1 MEQPN
6 LKGEA
11 LDQAIAAQPFEKV
24 TKDSIEAKIA
34 KVDYLVLPDST
45 VTLCNIT
52 LKNGYSV
59 RGESACV
66 DPRNFNVEIGK
77 SLAYKQAFDKLWPLE
92 GYLLAERRTVSRR
105 DIAANELQILIDVA
119 ENNAPIHEKEGN
131 HAQAQLCRER
141 AEALKATMNVL
152 LA

>member
-1 MEQPN
+1 METPS

-11 LDQAIAAQPFEKV
+11 LNEAIAAQPYPKV

-34 KVDYLVLPDST
+34 KVDYLVLPEST

-66 DPRNFNVEIGK
+66 DPRNFNLEIGK
-77 SLAYKQAFDKLWPLE
+77 GLSYKQAFDRLWPLE
-92 GYLLAERRTVSRR
+92 GYLLAESRW
-105 DIAANELQILIDVA
+105 QHTQ
-119 ENNAPIHEKEGN
+119 P
-131 HAQAQLCRER
+131 AQPPA
-141 AEALKATMNVL
+141 
-152 LA
+152 

>member
-1 MEQPN
+1 MEAVMA
-6 LKGEA
+6 GEV
-11 LDQAIAAQPFEKV
+11 LDKAIAAQPYPKV

-66 DPRNFNVEIGK
+66 DPRNFNLDIGK
-77 SLAYKQAFDKLWPLE
+77 GLAYKQAFDRLWPLE
-92 GYLLAERRTVSRR
+92 GYLLAESRF
-105 DIAANELQILIDVA
+105 QMTQ
-119 ENNAPIHEKEGN
+119 P
-131 HAQAQLCRER
+131 AQSPA
-141 AEALKATMNVL
+141 
-152 LA
+152 

>member
-1 MEQPN
+1 MNAAPN

-11 LDQAIAAQPFEKV
+11 LNEAIAAQPYPKV

-77 SLAYKQAFDKLWPLE
+77 GLAYKQAFDKLWPLE
-92 GYLLAERRTVSRR
+92 GYLLAETR
-105 DIAANELQILIDVA
+105 AA
-119 ENNAPIHEKEGN
+119 
-131 HAQAQLCRER
+131 
-141 AEALKATMNVL
+141 
-152 LA
+152 

>member
-1 MEQPN
+1 METPK
-6 LKGEA
+6 LAGEQ
-11 LDQAIAAQPFEKV
+11 LDKAIAAMPYPKV

-52 LKNGYSV
+52 LSNGYSV

-77 SLAYKQAFDKLWPLE
+77 GLSYKQAFDKLWPLE
-92 GYLLAERRTVSRR
+92 GYLLAESRW
-105 DIAANELQILIDVA
+105 QHTQPPQ
-119 ENNAPIHEKEGN
+119 AP
-131 HAQAQLCRER
+131 
-141 AEALKATMNVL
+141 V
-152 LA
+152 

>member
-1 MEQPN
+1 MLEGN
-6 LKGEA
+6 E
-11 LDQAIAAQPFEKV
+11 LDSAIAAQPYPKV

-52 LKNGYSV
+52 MKNGFSV

-77 SLAYKQAFDKLWPLE
+77 GLAHKDAFGKLWAFE
-92 GYLLAERRTVSRR
+92 GYLLAE
-105 DIAANELQILIDVA
+105 
-119 ENNAPIHEKEGN
+119 H
-131 HAQAQLCRER
+131 R
-141 AEALKATMNVL
+141 AMSN
-152 LA
+152 

>member
-1 MEQPN
+1 MRSSIRKPRHDGIMANPKEAKMNDAPKLAGEN
-6 LKGEA
+6 LE
-11 LDQAIAAQPFEKV
+11 QAIAAQPFPKV
-24 TKDSIEAKIA
+24 TKDSIEAKVA

-77 SLAYKQAFDKLWPLE
+77 GLAYKQAFDRLWPLE
-92 GYLLAERRTVSRR
+92 GYLLAEQRFQMTQP
-105 DIAANELQILIDVA
+105 AC
-119 ENNAPIHEKEGN
+119 AP
-131 HAQAQLCRER
+131 A
-141 AEALKATMNVL
+141 
-152 LA
+152 

>member
-1 MEQPN
+1 MEPN

-11 LDQAIAAQPFEKV
+11 LIQAIAAQPHEKV
-24 TKDSIEAKIA
+24 TKESIEGKIA

-77 SLAYKQAFDKLWPLE
+77 GLAYKQAFDKLWPLE

-105 DIAANELQILIDVA
+105 DIAANELQVLIDTA

-131 HAQAQLCRER
+131 LEQAQLCRDR
-141 AEALKATMNVL
+141 AEALKSTMNVL

>member
-1 MEQPN
+1 MEAQNGQPV
-6 LKGEA
+6 LSGKPLEA
-11 LDQAIAAQPFEKV
+11 AIAALTYPKV

-66 DPRNFNVEIGK
+66 DPRNFNLEIGK
-77 SLAYKQAFDKLWPLE
+77 GLSYKQAFDRLWPLE
-92 GYLLAERRTVSRR
+92 GYLLAERRAT
-105 DIAANELQILIDVA
+105 
-119 ENNAPIHEKEGN
+119 EG
-131 HAQAQLCRER
+131 
-141 AEALKATMNVL
+141 VPG
-152 LA
+152 

>member
-1 MEQPN
+1 MNKPE
-6 LKGEA
+6 LSGEPLA
-11 LDQAIAAQPFEKV
+11 EAIAAQPFPKV
-24 TKDSIEAKIA
+24 TKESIEAKIA

-77 SLAYKQAFDKLWPLE
+77 GLAYKQAFDKLWPLE
-92 GYLLAERRTVSRR
+92 GYLLAERRQQV
-105 DIAANELQILIDVA
+105 AAVVV
-119 ENNAPIHEKEGN
+119 G
-131 HAQAQLCRER
+131 
-141 AEALKATMNVL
+141 
-152 LA
+152 

>member
-1 MEQPN
+1 MT
-6 LKGEA
+6 EA
-11 LDQAIAAQPFEKV
+11 PQLQGKELEKAIAGQPYPKV

-52 LKNGYSV
+52 LHNGYSV

-77 SLAYKQAFDKLWPLE
+77 GLAYKQAFDRLWPLE
-92 GYLLAERRTVSRR
+92 GYLLAESRFQM
-105 DIAANELQILIDVA
+105 IQPTQMPE
-119 ENNAPIHEKEGN
+119 
-131 HAQAQLCRER
+131 
-141 AEALKATMNVL
+141 
-152 LA
+152 

>member
-1 MEQPN
+1 MEPKLQGSDLN
-6 LKGEA
+6 E
-11 LDQAIAAQPFEKV
+11 AIAAQPYPKV

-77 SLAYKQAFDKLWPLE
+77 GLAYKQAFDKLWPLE
-92 GYLLAERRTVSRR
+92 GYLLAESR
-105 DIAANELQILIDVA
+105 ASAV
-119 ENNAPIHEKEGN
+119 
-131 HAQAQLCRER
+131 
-141 AEALKATMNVL
+141 V
-152 LA
+152 